1 MGKYIKLDS
10 EKKVRQFSE
19 QVKKIWKVDTEII
32 DAVIG
37 KYPKLIER
45 YSPEHYGLYYEMITE
60 KLKGMTEVEKL
71 SYIAS
76 KKVNYKHLN
85 DTKVLSYVLT
95 FFTGSIFPTLAKE
108 DIITGL
114 LLVAIY
120 ILLLVIYLISLSS
133 MKPSFYSELIVNI
146 ENGQK

>member
-45 YSPEHYGLYYEMITE
+45 YSPEHYSLY
-60 KLKGMTEVEKL
+60 
-71 SYIAS
+71 
-76 KKVNYKHLN
+76 
-85 DTKVLSYVLT
+85 
-95 FFTGSIFPTLAKE
+95 
-108 DIITGL
+108 
-114 LLVAIY
+114 
-120 ILLLVIYLISLSS
+120 
-133 MKPSFYSELIVNI
+133 
-146 ENGQK
+146 